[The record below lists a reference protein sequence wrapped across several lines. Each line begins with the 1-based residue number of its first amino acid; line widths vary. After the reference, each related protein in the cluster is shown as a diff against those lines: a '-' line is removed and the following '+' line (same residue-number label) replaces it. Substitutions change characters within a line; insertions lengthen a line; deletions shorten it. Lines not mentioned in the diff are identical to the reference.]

1 MSQNANIRPMPN
13 GLESPMASQGQK
25 IITYVLLFG
34 IGTLFLVPFFW
45 MISTSL
51 KTSIEAFS
59 IPIEWIPAR
68 PHWGNYVDLFTT
80 VPFAQFLVNSIGIA
94 LVSVVGQVLSGSLV
108 AYGFARLSGV
118 GKPILFGLLLSTM
131 MLPSQVT
138 LIPSFL
144 LFREL
149 GWYDTFA
156 PLTVPAWLGTPFY
169 IFMLRQFIMTIPLD
183 YDDAARIDGCSTFGI
198 YWRIILPMLVPALI
212 TVSVMVFIGS
222 WNDFMGPLIYLSS
235 IENFTV
241 ALGLNL
247 FRTQYT
253 QYWNLTMAASV
264 ISLIPCLIIFFSAQ
278 KFLIQGFVVDGLK

>member
-1 MSQNANIRPMPN
+1 MSTTFTPQAMPY
-13 GLESPMASQGQK
+13 GRK
-25 IITYVLLFG
+25 IFTYGVL
-34 IGTLFLVPFFW
+34 IGMGGLFLVPFFW

-51 KTSIEAFS
+51 KTNIEAFA
-59 IPIEWIPAR
+59 IPIDWIPER
-68 PHWGNYVDLFTT
+68 PRWGNYIELFTT
-80 VPFAQFLVNSIGIA
+80 IPFGTFILNSTIIA
-94 LVSVVGQVLSGSLV
+94 LLSVLGQVFSGSLV
-108 AYGFARLSGV
+108 AYGFARLNGV
-118 GKPILFGLLLSTM
+118 GKSLLFAVLLGTM

-156 PLTVPAWLGTPFY
+156 PLTVPSWLGTPFY

-198 YWRIILPMLVPALI
+198 YWRIIVPMLTPALI
-212 TVSVMVFIGS
+212 TVSVMAFIGS

-235 IENFTV
+235 VNNFTV

-264 ISLIPCLIIFFSAQ
+264 ISLIPCIIIFFLAQ